1 MSLRMKLVRL
11 ALSAAPRPFRTEEA
25 VRRTAGRRRSPNVPL
40 ALRRRCRVGRNTV
53 EGFPVI
59 TLTPRHPSGT
69 GLPSGAELM
78 YLHGGAYV
86 FPLRRPHWWIISA
99 IIRRTGA
106 TVTVPLYGLA
116 PQHSVAEALPFV
128 DAVWEGIRRRSPG
141 APLFLAGDSAGGG
154 LALAHLIDRRN
165 RGKAR
170 PDAVFLVAPWVDCSM
185 TNPAI
190 ERLQR
195 HDPLLD
201 VPGLLYAAR
210 LWADGLPLDSWR
222 VSPVND
228 TLEDLPPILL
238 FQGGSDLLLPDAERF
253 AAKAAA
259 AGTPVELQ
267 VAPDGFHVYVA
278 AAFTPEAAGALDRIA
293 GVVKGA
299 AVKPA

>member
-11 ALSAAPRPFRTEEA
+11 ALRAGPRPFRTEEA
-25 VRRTAGRRRSPNVPL
+25 VRRTAGRLRSPNVPL
-40 ALRRRCRVGRNTV
+40 ALRRRCRVERGTV

-59 TLTPRHPSGT
+59 TLTPRH
-69 GLPSGAELM
+69 PSGAELM

-128 DAVWEGIRRRSPG
+128 DAVCDGIRRRSPG
-141 APLFLAGDSAGGG
+141 SPLFLAGDSAGGG
-154 LALAHLIDRRN
+154 LALAHLMDRRN
-165 RGKAR
+165 RGTAL
-170 PDAVFLVAPWVDCSM
+170 PGAVFLFAPWVDCSM
-185 TNPAI
+185 ANPAI
-190 ERLQR
+190 KGLQR

-201 VPGLLYAAR
+201 VPGLRYAAG
-210 LWADGLPLDSWR
+210 LWADGLPLDSWQ

-228 TLEDLPPILL
+228 TLDGLPPILL
-238 FQGGSDLLLPDAERF
+238 FQGGSDLLLPDSERF
-253 AAKAAA
+253 ALKAAA

-267 VAPDGFHVYVA
+267 VVPDGFHVYA
-278 AAFTPEAAGALDRIA
+278 AAVFTPEAAAALDRIA
-293 GVVKGA
+293 DVVKGA
-299 AVKPA
+299 SVTPV

>member
-11 ALSAAPRPFRTEEA
+11 ALYAAPRPFRTEEA

-40 ALRRRCRVGRNTV
+40 ALRRRCRVAVTSV

-59 TLTPRHPSGT
+59 TLTPRRPSRT
-69 GLPSGAELM
+69 DLPSGAELM

-86 FPLRRPHWWIISA
+86 FGLRRPHWWIISA
-99 IIRRTGA
+99 IIRRTGV

-128 DAVWEGIRRRSPG
+128 NAVRDGIRRRSPG
-141 APLFLAGDSAGGG
+141 APFFLAGDSAGGG

-165 RGKAR
+165 RGEALPR
-170 PDAVFLVAPWVDCSM
+170 AVFLIAPWVDCSM

-190 ERLQR
+190 EQLQR

-201 VPGLLYAAR
+201 LPGLRYAAR

-228 TLEDLPPILL
+228 TLEGLPPLLL
-238 FQGGSDLLLPDAERF
+238 FQGGSDLLLPDSERF
-253 AAKAAA
+253 AAKASA
-259 AGTPVELQ
+259 AGTPVELH

-293 GVVKGA
+293 DVVKGA
-299 AVKPA
+299 AKR